1 MNFIVILS
9 LIAQSGTSYPAPRVN
24 IDEPVIQV
32 TGTGTVSIE
41 DQATAHDIILYADSY
56 DEDKKAARDKAEDM
70 KEEILKRTKML
81 GGTAK
86 DITLINLNTLDPIED
101 DPYYRVEQDIQI
113 LLHEVEDISKAKEQY
128 LMIDGVQ
135 IGSVTPVMGE
145 MKDHAPAIAR
155 ARHVAVRNARDA
167 AAALAMEMNV
177 VLGEPLYIAEQIAY
191 PAPGAYE
198 SMSAGMITVT
208 VTVCFRMIEKK

>member
-1 MNFIVILS
+1 MNFIIMLS
-9 LIAQSGTSYPAPRVN
+9 LIVQSGNSYPAPRVN

-32 TGTGTVSIE
+32 TGTGIVPIE
-41 DQATAHDIILYADSY
+41 DQATAYDIILYADSY

-70 KEEILKRTKML
+70 KEEILNRTKML

-101 DPYYRVEQDIQI
+101 DPYYRVEQDIQ
-113 LLHEVEDISKAKEQY
+113 LLLQEVKDINKAKEQY

-145 MKDHAPAIAR
+145 MEDNAPAIAR
-155 ARHVAVRNARDA
+155 ARHVAVKNAKDA
-167 AAALAMEMNV
+167 ATALAMEMNV
-177 VLGEPLYIAEQIAY
+177 VLGEPVYIAEQIAY

-198 SMSAGMITVT
+198 SMSAGVITVA